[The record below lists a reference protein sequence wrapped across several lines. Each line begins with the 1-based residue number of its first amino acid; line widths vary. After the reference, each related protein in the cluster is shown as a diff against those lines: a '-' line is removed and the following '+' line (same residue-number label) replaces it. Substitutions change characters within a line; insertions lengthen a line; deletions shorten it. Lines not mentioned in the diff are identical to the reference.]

1 MLIYKETPGRR
12 PKEEIDVEKL
22 LACVDGN
29 VKYKALPKFPAAERD
44 IAVLVDS
51 EATVGEL
58 EATMVKASG
67 EILESIK
74 LFDVYEGDRVPQGKK
89 SVAFALKFR
98 AADRSLTSEEINRVF
113 NKIVKDLEYKNK
125 AQLR

>member
-1 MLIYKETPGRR
+1 M
-12 PKEEIDVEKL
+12 
-22 LACVDGN
+22 
-29 VKYKALPKFPAAERD
+29 
-44 IAVLVDS
+44 
-51 EATVGEL
+51 
-58 EATMVKASG
+58 
-67 EILESIK
+67 
-74 LFDVYEGDRVPQGKK
+74 PQGKK